1 MDSLHPPSFKILLES
16 CLRVEI
22 QVILPLWFVIPLLN
36 AWCAAGMEFRVRG
49 ALKSNAWWFCLE
61 TLNIYHVFCDRMSQL
76 SENSTSLSA
85 VQPELFSSPGLRTEL
100 TQIIQF
106 LPTQIGIPTLPTL
119 WEYWTTACPYKK
131 QRFLRAASSSGEAN
145 LCQSSQSSSLLFN
158 LGLLHHSPSTFYNF
172 PTSRQFSLITSV
184 LNAIIPPLGNQT
196 VQASS

>member
-1 MDSLHPPSFKILLES
+1 MLLGWNS
-16 CLRVEI
+16 
-22 QVILPLWFVIPLLN
+22 
-36 AWCAAGMEFRVRG
+36 VRG

-100 TQIIQF
+100 TPIIQF
-106 LPTQIGIPTLPTL
+106 LPTQIGIPTLSTL
-119 WEYWTTACPYKK
+119 WEYWITPCPHKKKPRDFKGCILLWGGKPESELSELITAVQPW
-131 QRFLRAASSSGEAN
+131 N
-145 LCQSSQSSSLLFN
+145 LQ
-158 LGLLHHSPSTFYNF
+158 LLHPSPSTFFNF
-172 PTSRQFSLITSV
+172 PTSRQFSLITRV